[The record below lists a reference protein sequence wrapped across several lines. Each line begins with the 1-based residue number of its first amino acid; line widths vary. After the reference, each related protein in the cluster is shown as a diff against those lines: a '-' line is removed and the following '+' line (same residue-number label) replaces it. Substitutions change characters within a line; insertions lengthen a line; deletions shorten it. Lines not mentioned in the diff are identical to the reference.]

1 MLDWAQAGPYFVAAF
16 LASLVEFVEALTI
29 VLAVGAT
36 RGWRPALLGAAAGA
50 TLLVLLVLLLGPALE
65 IIPIAVLQLVV
76 GTLLLLFGMRWLRKA
91 MLRSG
96 GVIALHDEALI
107 YDNETRQLRV
117 AGAVAV
123 AGVDVIGFITTFKAV
138 ILEGLEV
145 VFIVIAVGV
154 GGGMLLPASLG
165 AATALVLVVALGLV
179 VHRPLARVPENAL
192 KFTVGILITTFGM
205 FWIGEGLGGLPVENT
220 QPWATVSAIIA
231 TTLAKMTMV
240 MAVWGVRGPRSRRQ
254 PAAKTSAQ
262 KDQKRATPANPRSTR
277 SWRWAL

>member
-1 MLDWAQAGPYFVAAF
+1 MIDWAMTDWAQAGPYFIAAF

-50 TLLVLLVLLLGPALE
+50 TLLILLVLLLGPALMF
-65 IIPIAVLQLVV
+65 IPIAVLQLFV

-96 GVIALHDEALI
+96 GIIALHDEALI
-107 YDNETRQLRV
+107 YDEETRQLRV

-145 VFIVIAVGV
+145 VFIVIAIGA
-154 GGGMLLPASLG
+154 GGGMMVPASLG
-165 AATALVLVVALGLV
+165 AAVALALVVALGLV
-179 VHRPLARVPENAL
+179 VHRPLARVPENAM

-205 FWIGEGLGGLPVENT
+205 FWIGEGLGFAWPGAEWSLLWLVLVLL
-220 QPWATVSAIIA
+220 AVSLITVRR
-231 TTLAKMTMV
+231 L
-240 MAVWGVRGPRSRRQ
+240 RGTEEFAP
-254 PAAKTSAQ
+254 
-262 KDQKRATPANPRSTR
+262 
-277 SWRWAL
+277 